1 MPDDYDLLCA
11 DVRKMTNRMDAES
24 AAWTLLGCVAG
35 VTDELTGGHSE
46 ILVEGAGAIYNKIKG
61 IQSKK
66 KGPIPNPWFVFNGHE
81 DRDNKVTKKYKQS
94 RKFKS
99 VGGSIASVAG
109 AVASSHTAGINVTSS
124 IMHANATGTT
134 LAHMMQVKAVA
145 RSIPNSKTIDQWCD
159 VILKAKLAK
168 ATIRGGQL
176 VTGFI
181 PGAHAPA
188 AIAAAIAKTGFKLTM
203 TNSVYS
209 TAASVHWRAFQ
220 EQAISGGRGMGTGRK
235 IGPAS
240 RLFYE
245 IFTKRGMTAL
255 LGRYDIASLIQEPGG
270 WEALADKLML
280 I

>member
-1 MPDDYDLLCA
+1 MPDDYDVLCA
-11 DVRKMTNRMDAES
+11 DIRKMTNRMDTEA
-24 AAWTLLGCVAG
+24 AAWTVLGCVAG
-35 VTDELTGGHSE
+35 VTDELTGGHTE
-46 ILVEGAGAIYNKIKG
+46 IVLEGAEKIYSKIKG

-81 DRDNKVTKKYKQS
+81 GRDNKVTKKYKQS
-94 RKFKS
+94 RKMKS
-99 VGGSIASVAG
+99 VGGTIASVAG
-109 AVASSHTAGINVTSS
+109 TVASSHTGGINVSS
-124 IMHANATGTT
+124 TIMHANATGTT
-134 LAHMMQVKAVA
+134 LAHMMHVRAIAKT
-145 RSIPNSKTIDQWCD
+145 IPNSKTIDQWCT
-159 VILKAKLAK
+159 VVLKAKIAK

-181 PGAHAPA
+181 PCAHAPA

-209 TAASVHWRAFQ
+209 TAASIHWRAFQ
-220 EQAISGGRGMGTGRK
+220 EQAISGGLKLGTGGK

-240 RLFYE
+240 QLFYE

-255 LGRYDIASLIQEPGG
+255 LGRYDVAALIQEPGG